1 MITPLDIENK
11 EFKKVFRGYDI
22 ASVET
27 YLDDILEEYERIYK
41 QNTELKDKVEIL
53 SDHLRQYNTMEDTL
67 KSTLIVAQ
75 TTAEEVTVAARHKGE
90 NIIDDAQLKAK
101 DIINNAH
108 KEVEDIKVEYETLR
122 KEIYIFKTRY
132 KSFIES
138 QLLSLEDFYD
148 DIDKNEK
155 KKTEDKVALE
165 ENELEKIEEIEDI
178 EDIHLG
184 A

>member
-1 MITPLDIENK
+1 MITPLDIQNK
-11 EFKKVFRGYDI
+11 EFKRVFRGYDI
-22 ASVET
+22 ESVET
-27 YLDDILEEYERIYK
+27 FLDDILEEYERVFK

-90 NIIDDAQLKAK
+90 NIIDNAQLKAEG
-101 DIINNAH
+101 IINNAH
-108 KEVEDIKVEYETLR
+108 IEVEDIKKESETLR
-122 KEIYIFKTRY
+122 KEIFIFKTRY

-148 DIDKNEK
+148 DIDKNEIEKTVEKTKVEEDLK
-155 KKTEDKVALE
+155 KS
-165 ENELEKIEEIEDI
+165 

>member
-11 EFKKVFRGYDI
+11 EFKRVFRGYDVE
-22 ASVET
+22 SVET
-27 YLDDILEEYERIYK
+27 FLDEILEEYERVYK
-41 QNTELKDKVEIL
+41 QNAELKDKVEML

-75 TTAEEVTVAARHKGE
+75 TTAEEVTVAARQKGE
-90 NIIDDAQLKAK
+90 NIIDNAQLKAES
-101 DIINNAH
+101 IINNAH
-108 KEVEDIKVEYETLR
+108 REVENIKKEYESLM

-138 QLLSLEDFYD
+138 QLLSLDEFYN
-148 DIDKNEK
+148 DIEKSDKAK
-155 KKTEDKVALE
+155 KEEIKEDKLE
-165 ENELEKIEEIEDI
+165 NAEDI
-178 EDIHLG
+178 NLG

>member
-11 EFKKVFRGYDI
+11 EFKRVFRGYDI
-22 ASVET
+22 ESVET
-27 YLDDILEEYERIYK
+27 FLDEILGEYERVYK
-41 QNTELKDKVEIL
+41 QNTELKDKVEML

-75 TTAEEVTVAARHKGE
+75 TTAEEVTIAARQKGE

-101 DIINNAH
+101 DIIKNAH
-108 KEVEDIKVEYETLR
+108 EEVKDIKIEYDALK
-122 KEIYIFKTRY
+122 KEIFIFKTRY

-138 QLLSLEDFYD
+138 QLLSLEDFYN
-148 DIDKNEK
+148 DIENNDNNEIQ
-155 KKTEDKVALE
+155 EDL
-165 ENELEKIEEIEDI
+165 EEIEDI
-178 EDIHLG
+178 HMDHLG

>member
-1 MITPLDIENK
+1 MITPLDIQNK
-11 EFKKVFRGYDI
+11 EFKRVFRGYDI
-22 ASVET
+22 ESVET
-27 YLDDILEEYERIYK
+27 FLDDILEEYERVFK

-75 TTAEEVTVAARHKGE
+75 TTAEEVTVAARYKGE
-90 NIIDDAQLKAK
+90 NIIDNAQLKAEA
-101 DIINNAH
+101 IINNAH
-108 KEVEDIKVEYETLR
+108 IEVEDIKKEYEALR
-122 KEIYIFKTRY
+122 KEIFIFKTRY

-148 DIDKNEK
+148 DIDKNEIEK
-155 KKTEDKVALE
+155 AEGKTEVEEHLEKTEDV
-165 ENELEKIEEIEDI
+165 
-178 EDIHLG
+178 HLG